1 MENFEDEKY
10 IKLLAESLWSGT
22 ATAMVGAGF
31 SLNAR
36 PCSPKTKP
44 MASWSGLIG
53 DMKEELGLTDAEKD
67 NYDALNTAELYKATF
82 GRSQLEHFLESHL
95 PDREY
100 EPGTLHKDFVN
111 LPWADIF
118 TTNYDT
124 LLERAMD
131 TLSRPYHHIIAI
143 KDIPGA
149 QRPRL
154 VKLHGSF
161 GAERPLIFTAT
172 DYRRYPV
179 KNAPFV
185 NMVQEAIMENSLCLI
200 GFSGDDP
207 NFRQWIGWVHDNLGH
222 YRGNIYLCGVLNLTF
237 GKRKLLESLGVTP
250 IDLYPLVKDEDY
262 DQRHAKGLEK
272 FFSLLREYRP
282 QDPWDWEVEE
292 KSFTELEQSYPGWLI
307 APRSI
312 REKLRDKVWKE
323 GRKERR
329 ERKQSNRPNFY
340 TLLEKIKKG
349 ETLPSSDEVSNEKVL
364 HEIHDILWEKDIAIE
379 FFKQKELK
387 IIGNW
392 LGKYVP
398 KYKKSEW
405 LECMLFLIKQS
416 AICNY
421 KKEFNQWESMADVYI
436 KEYPQYIGQW
446 YYWKCRML
454 LRCLNFKECREVVE
468 KWPEAGYDAYESIW
482 RASIYSELGEYGIA
496 SRIVKEALAEIRSR
510 LLTSPND
517 IALLSREGWA
527 LYFQEKLDFSIG
539 EKYSFSDSSIKRFNY
554 LHTFL
559 CDPCTEIE
567 YLSREMCAGRE
578 QYLNKTYA
586 YDPDIITHH
595 LNFLNQNKNDNIS
608 IESILYL
615 LWESGLPLR
624 INSSVILQKELER
637 YFSQNYDI
645 RDINCQQVLYFIMFS
660 GNDTLLKLL
669 FTRFFVAS
677 LSDESMIELKS
688 MIVSAWVYFMKFQ
701 PQRDNEIYLINW
713 QSSTTEILSRILIR
727 MDYNELSN
735 IASNLQSLVKENDFN
750 TRQWILDL
758 RKRLSY
764 CLPEDDTYQSFLR
777 DKQKILGKNSNSSDK
792 DEDIST
798 IRKQILEKD
807 FADFKKYGNQLYST
821 DMASEIEDYLA
832 CCYRYIK
839 PRFSE
844 IKSTEKECI
853 EWSIEDASIL
863 FRQLKQICQ
872 HFIDI
877 PFDIF
882 HSRDIILKNTL
893 IIMKRDVLSYLLC
906 AEEDKK
912 KDIILEVYELRKR
925 HSNMEF
931 YFDTLWPYITAMD
944 QEQSTEAMCVL
955 VQDLWSAN
963 EECSAA
969 ALYCIEDWIVESQ
982 EKRIAIECP
991 TVLRKELFYKVMSGQ
1006 ESALETAIDVLNDL
1020 LQSYPDYMV
1029 SNGEE
1034 DLLINGMSHLYRY
1047 TDFDHIRENII
1058 EDDPREYE
1066 KYPHY
1071 QKALSKL
1078 AATLYVRYKNKK
1090 QGGTVPAI
1098 LEKWK
1103 ERSQKSC
1110 LPEVKRTF
1118 DNI

>member
-1 MENFEDEKY
+1 NTMLLIESIY
-10 IKLLAESLWSGT
+10 TKLLT
-22 ATAMVGAGF
+22 H
-31 SLNAR
+31 
-36 PCSPKTKP
+36 P
-44 MASWSGLIG
+44 
-53 DMKEELGLTDAEKD
+53 
-67 NYDALNTAELYKATF
+67 
-82 GRSQLEHFLESHL
+82 
-95 PDREY
+95 
-100 EPGTLHKDFVN
+100 
-111 LPWADIF
+111 
-118 TTNYDT
+118 
-124 LLERAMD
+124 
-131 TLSRPYHHIIAI
+131 
-143 KDIPGA
+143 
-149 QRPRL
+149 
-154 VKLHGSF
+154 
-161 GAERPLIFTAT
+161 
-172 DYRRYPV
+172 
-179 KNAPFV
+179 
-185 NMVQEAIMENSLCLI
+185 
-200 GFSGDDP
+200 
-207 NFRQWIGWVHDNLGH
+207 
-222 YRGNIYLCGVLNLTF
+222 
-237 GKRKLLESLGVTP
+237 
-250 IDLYPLVKDEDY
+250 
-262 DQRHAKGLEK
+262 
-272 FFSLLREYRP
+272 
-282 QDPWDWEVEE
+282 
-292 KSFTELEQSYPGWLI
+292 
-307 APRSI
+307 
-312 REKLRDKVWKE
+312 
-323 GRKERR
+323 
-329 ERKQSNRPNFY
+329 
-340 TLLEKIKKG
+340 
-349 ETLPSSDEVSNEKVL
+349 
-364 HEIHDILWEKDIAIE
+364 
-379 FFKQKELK
+379 
-387 IIGNW
+387 
-392 LGKYVP
+392 
-398 KYKKSEW
+398 
-405 LECMLFLIKQS
+405 
-416 AICNY
+416 
-421 KKEFNQWESMADVYI
+421 
-436 KEYPQYIGQW
+436 
-446 YYWKCRML
+446 
-454 LRCLNFKECREVVE
+454 
-468 KWPEAGYDAYESIW
+468 
-482 RASIYSELGEYGIA
+482 
-496 SRIVKEALAEIRSR
+496 
-510 LLTSPND
+510 
-517 IALLSREGWA
+517 
-527 LYFQEKLDFSIG
+527 YFQEKLDFSIRG
-539 EKYSFSDSSIKRFNY
+539 EYSFSDSSIKRFNY

-595 LNFLNQNKNDNIS
+595 FNLLNQNDNIN

-637 YFSQNYDI
+637 YFSQHYDI
-645 RDINCQQVLYFIMFS
+645 RDINCQKVFYLIMFS

-677 LSDESMIELKS
+677 LSDGSMIELKS

-701 PQRDNEIYLINW
+701 PQKDNEIYLINW

-735 IASNLQSLVKENDFN
+735 IASNLKSLVKENDFN

-777 DKQKILGKNSNSSDK
+777 DEQKPLGKNSDSNNK
-792 DEDIST
+792 DEDISS

-821 DMASEIEDYLA
+821 DMAREIEDYLA

-844 IKSTEKECI
+844 IKSTGKECV
-853 EWSIEDASIL
+853 EWSIEDALIL

-912 KDIILEVYELRKR
+912 KDIIREVYELRKR

-969 ALYCIEDWIVESQ
+969 ALYCIKDWIVESQ
-982 EKRIAIECP
+982 EQRIAIECP

-1020 LQSYPDYMV
+1020 LQSYPDYML